1 MSPLRK
7 RMIEDMSVRNL
18 AATTQETYLR
28 QVAYFAR
35 HFGKSPAA
43 LGPREIREYQ
53 LYLIETK
60 KASVAV
66 QAQAVAALRFLYGT
80 TLARRWSVERIPFPK
95 QPKRLPVVL
104 SREEVATFLAAA
116 TNLKHRALLTTVYA
130 TGVRAAEMSALRVS
144 DIDSQRMV
152 VRIEHGKGG
161 RDRLV
166 PLPPRLLALLRE
178 YWAAYRPKHWL
189 FTGRWSRDQ
198 PLRNGSG
205 RYICRRVSDEADLGK
220 RVSLHM
226 LRHTFA
232 THLHEA
238 GTDLRTIQVLLGHRA
253 LSSTGI
259 YTHVSVERVLSVP
272 SPFESLP
279 DAAG

>member
-1 MSPLRK
+1 MNPLRQ
-7 RMIEDMSVRNL
+7 RMIEDMRVRNL
-18 AATTQETYLR
+18 SPTTQETYLR
-28 QVAYFAR
+28 QVGYFAR
-35 HFGKSPAA
+35 HFGKSPAV
-43 LGPREIREYQ
+43 LGQREIREYQ

-66 QAQAVAALRFLYGT
+66 QAQAVSALRVLYGT

-104 SREEVATFLAAA
+104 SREEVATFLATAI
-116 TNLKHRALLTTVYA
+116 NLKHRALLTTVYA
-130 TGVRAAEMSALRVS
+130 TGVRAAEVLALRVS
-144 DIDSQRMV
+144 DIDSRRMA
-152 VRIEHGKGG
+152 VRIEQGKGG

-166 PLPPRLLALLRE
+166 PLPPKLLALLRE
-178 YWAAYRPKHWL
+178 YWLGYRPKHWL
-189 FTGRWSRDQ
+189 FPGQSGEE
-198 PLRNGSG
+198 PLRDASG
-205 RYICRRVSDEADLGK
+205 RFICRTISDKVDLGK

-238 GTDLRTIQVLLGHRA
+238 GTDLRTIQALLGHRA